1 MKVLHVYRT
10 YFPDT
15 QGGVQETIRQI
26 SLGTSKLGVSNRI
39 FTPSAG
45 PDPAILKHPEGDIHR
60 VKLNFEIASCGF
72 CITGIPEFRRCVQW
86 TDIVHYHFP
95 WPFADALHF
104 LANVR
109 KPTLVTYH
117 SDVIRQRAL
126 LALYSPVMKRFLRSA
141 GRIICTS
148 PNYLASSKVL
158 NALGK
163 PCGVIPIGLNR
174 DTYPA
179 VADAELRQCRQQY
192 GEGFFLFVGLLRYYK
207 GLHTLL
213 DAAQL
218 TSHKI
223 VIVGAGPLEKELKL
237 KVRKLSLSNVHFTG
251 YLPDTRKMALIRLC
265 RALVLPA
272 NLRSEAFGVSLLEGA
287 MNGKALISTEVETGT
302 SFVNIDAETGYV
314 VPPENPRLLAD
325 AMNRLGND
333 PEEAERLGMN
343 ALARF
348 ESVFTS
354 RQMAAAYLDEYQQL
368 LTPSPEHLTS
378 S

>member
-15 QGGVQETIRQI
+15 QGGVQETVRQI

-45 PDPAILKHPEGDIHR
+45 PHPAILNHPEGDVHR

-72 CITGIPEFRRCVQW
+72 CITGIPEFKRCVQW
-86 TDIVHYHFP
+86 ADIVHYHFP

-104 LANVR
+104 MANVR

-117 SDVIRQRAL
+117 SDVIRQRVL
-126 LALYSPVMKRFLRSA
+126 SALYSPVMKRFLQSA
-141 GRIICTS
+141 QRIVCTS

-163 PCGVIPIGLNR
+163 TCGVIPIGLNR
-174 DTYPA
+174 ESYPA
-179 VADAELRQCRQQY
+179 VVESELSQLRQQH

-213 DAAQL
+213 DAAL
-218 TSHKI
+218 ITPYKI
-223 VIVGAGPLEKELKL
+223 VIVGAGPLEKELKQ
-237 KVRKLSLSNVHFTG
+237 KVRKLGLANVHFTG
-251 YLPDTRKMALIRLC
+251 YIPDTQKMALIKLC
-265 RALVLPA
+265 RALVLPS
-272 NLRSEAFGVSLLEGA
+272 NLRSEAFGVCLLEGA
-287 MNGKALISTEVETGT
+287 MNGKPLISTEVGTGT
-302 SFVNIDAETGYV
+302 SFVNIDSETGYV
-314 VPPENPRLLAD
+314 VPSENAPLLAD
-325 AMNRLGND
+325 AMNKLGSD
-333 PEEAERLGMN
+333 SEHAEGMGKN

-354 RQMAAAYLDEYQQL
+354 KQMADAYLHEYKQL
-368 LTPSPEHLTS
+368 TNS
-378 S
+378 SS

>member
-15 QGGVQETIRQI
+15 QGGVQETVRQI
-26 SLGTSKLGVSNRI
+26 SLGTSELGVSNRI

-45 PDPAILKHPEGDIHR
+45 PHPAVLHHPEGDVHR

-72 CITGIPEFRRCVQW
+72 CFTGIPEFKRCVQW
-86 TDIVHYHFP
+86 ADIVHYHFP

-109 KPTLVTYH
+109 KPTLLTYH

-126 LALYSPVMKRFLRSA
+126 LALYSPLMKRFLQSA
-141 GRIICTS
+141 RKIVCTS

-163 PCGVIPIGLNR
+163 PCSVIPIGLNR
-174 DTYPA
+174 DSYPD
-179 VADAELRQCRQQY
+179 VTESELDQFRQQH

-218 TSHKI
+218 TPHKI
-223 VIVGAGPLEKELKL
+223 VVVGAGPLEKELKQ
-237 KVRKLSLSNVHFTG
+237 KMQKLGLSNVHFTG
-251 YLPDTRKMALIRLC
+251 YIPDTSKMALIKLC

-287 MNGKALISTEVETGT
+287 MNGKPMISTEVGTGT

-314 VPPENPRLLAD
+314 VPPENARLLAD
-325 AMNRLGND
+325 AMNRLAGD
-333 PEEAERLGMN
+333 PEQAERLGQN

-348 ESVFTS
+348 ESMFTS
-354 RQMAAAYLDEYQQL
+354 RQMAEAYLDEYQQL
-368 LTPSPEHLTS
+368 LGSHS
-378 S
+378 